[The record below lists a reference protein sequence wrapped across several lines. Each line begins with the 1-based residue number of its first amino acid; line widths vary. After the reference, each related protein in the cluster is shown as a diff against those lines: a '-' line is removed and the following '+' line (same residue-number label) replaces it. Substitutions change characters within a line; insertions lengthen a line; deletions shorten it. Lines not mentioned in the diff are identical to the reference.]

1 MKYIYRTLWLI
12 GYVLVSIFESACFL
26 IMLFTYPLVGAFY
39 FIKTG
44 DCDDI
49 PFTPVSLPIYVD
61 KKYREL
67 LNYL

>member
-1 MKYIYRTLWLI
+1 MPI
-12 GYVLVSIFESACFL
+12 
-26 IMLFTYPLVGAFY
+26 
-39 FIKTG
+39 IKTG

-49 PFTPVSLPIYVD
+49 PFTPVSLPVYID